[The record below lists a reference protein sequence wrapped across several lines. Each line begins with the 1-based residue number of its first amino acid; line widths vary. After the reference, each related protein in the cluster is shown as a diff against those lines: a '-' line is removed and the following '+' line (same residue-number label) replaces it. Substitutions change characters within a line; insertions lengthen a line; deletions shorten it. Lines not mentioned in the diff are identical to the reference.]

1 MATANPTEGLRGAGT
16 IIKKASGWLIGM
28 GVVFILLG
36 ILAIIEPGV
45 AGLAVTILV
54 GWLLIFGGA
63 AHLVAVF
70 SGGGAGRVIW
80 QVLIGIVYIVGGFY
94 FLTHPLL
101 GLGTLTLLLGVII
114 LTEAVF
120 EVIAYFSTRGEG
132 GSGWLLVNALITLL
146 LGGPDLVPL
155 AIEFGMGDRDTG
167 RREPSDDRNFAADV
181 WSGSAETGEP
191 RGGLANAL
199 TTAVLSAATVSM
211 TIGPEISLVRFARL
225 SCGFTCG

>member
-1 MATANPTEGLRGAGT
+1 MATANPTEGLRGTGT

-54 GWLLIFGGA
+54 GWLLIFGGV
-63 AHLVAVF
+63 AHLVAAF
-70 SGGGAGRVIW
+70 SGGGAGHVVW

-120 EVIAYFSTRGEG
+120 EVIAYFRTRHEG

-146 LGGPDLVPL
+146 LGGLIWSQWPWSSVWAIGTLVGVNL
-155 AIEFGMGDRDTG
+155 LMTG
-167 RREPSDDRNFAADV
+167 ISRLMF
-181 WSGSAETGEP
+181 
-191 RGGLANAL
+191 GLAARKLVNP
-199 TTAVLSAATVSM
+199 AA
-211 TIGPEISLVRFARL
+211 A
-225 SCGFTCG
+225 